1 MNVTGI
7 IAEYNPFHNGHLY
20 QLEKAKSD
28 TNADYL
34 IIVMSGDFVQRGAPA
49 LIDKYTRTAMALR
62 NGADLVLELPV
73 LWSTASAE
81 YFAGAGI
88 ALLDRIGVTS
98 SVCFGCET
106 PDMDALLSLAHFLA
120 EEPPAYHS
128 ALNDALKKGMS
139 YPAARAF
146 SVQTSLSCD
155 SSSPSSVTPELASDI
170 LASPNNILGLEY
182 CKALFRRSSHIQPV
196 PIARIGSGYHAN
208 DLDTSFASATGI
220 RSYLNGLA
228 DFYSDLSALELWMPQ
243 NAFFTLC
250 ESLESHP
257 LMFEEDFSAML
268 GYRLVME
275 DSFTDYADSST
286 ELSNRILKKREYFS
300 TIGGFLDDLKT
311 KEVTY
316 TRLSRLL
323 THILLNIKEKDYGLY
338 RNLDYVPYGKILG
351 FREDAAP
358 LLKAMKQHS
367 SIPLLTSPL
376 DKKQQL
382 DENARILLQKDVL
395 ASEIYRMAAVQKSG
409 FSIPNEY
416 KRKFLRI

>member
-20 QLEKAKSD
+20 QLEKARND

-34 IIVMSGDFVQRGAPA
+34 IVVMSGDFVQRGAPA
-49 LIDKYTRTAMALR
+49 LIDKYTRAKMALE

-98 SVCFGCET
+98 AVCFGCET
-106 PDMDALLSLAHFLA
+106 PDQAALLSLARFLA
-120 EEPPAYHS
+120 EEPSAYRS

-146 SVQTSLSCD
+146 AVQ
-155 SSSPSSVTPELASDI
+155 
-170 LASPNNILGLEY
+170 
-182 CKALFRRSSHIQPV
+182 V
-196 PIARIGSGYHAN
+196 PIARIGSGYHTN

-228 DFYSDLSALELWMPQ
+228 DLYSDLSALDAWMPKS
-243 NAFFTLC
+243 AFLTLC
-250 ESLESHP
+250 EALNAHP
-257 LMFEEDFSAML
+257 LMFEEDFAAML
-268 GYRLVME
+268 GYCLVTH
-275 DSFTDYADSST
+275 DSFTDYADGSL
-286 ELSNRILKKREYFS
+286 ELSNRILRQREHFS
-300 TIGGFLDDLKT
+300 SVVDFLEDLKT

-323 THILLNIKEKDYGLY
+323 THILLDIKEKDYGFY

-351 FREDAAP
+351 FRKDAAP
-358 LLKAMKQHS
+358 LLKELKQHS
-367 SIPLLTSPL
+367 TIPLLTSPL

-382 DENARILLQKDVL
+382 DEAAQALLKKDVL
-395 ASEIYRMAAVQKSG
+395 ASELYRMAAVQKSG
-409 FSIPNEY
+409 FAIPNEY
-416 KRKFLRI
+416 KRKFLRV